1 MQRAW
6 YPWLLR
12 RILATTKEF
21 QATYISSGGHM
32 AGEENLKERIRS
44 GQTTIGV
51 QVPYNAT
58 KSQIEDIYGKD
69 DQYNYISVDSQHNPL
84 NETDLVAVSQA
95 AQDLSIPVH
104 FRIKNTYYT
113 WQIGNWLDLGPS
125 LIEVPQTET
134 EATAQ
139 EAVDYFYYRQFG
151 RRSWGGAP
159 RVGIAENPERLDYA
173 EFWNNYGVL
182 MLQVESIQAICNIPR
197 LIRPGVDLI
206 SWGPADLTFD
216 REANT
221 NHPLSVSDDAC
232 VEYAAKVL
240 EGTDTK
246 LMIRNYDWT
255 LRDKYIEM
263 GATVLLE
270 SPKP

>member
-1 MQRAW
+1 
-6 YPWLLR
+6 
-12 RILATTKEF
+12 
-21 QATYISSGGHM
+21 M
-32 AGEENLKERIRS
+32 AGEENLKERIRR
-44 GQTTIGV
+44 GETTIGV
-51 QVPYNAT
+51 IVPYNAT
-58 KSQIEDIYGKD
+58 KSQIEDIWGKD
-69 DQYNYISVDSQHNPL
+69 DVYNYISVDSQHNPL
-84 NETDLVAVSQA
+84 NETDLVAVCLA

-104 FRIKNTYYT
+104 FRIKHTRYT
-113 WQIGNWLDLGPS
+113 FQVGNWLDLGPS
-125 LIEVPQTET
+125 IIEVPQTET
-134 EATAQ
+134 NETAQ

-151 RRSWGGAP
+151 KRSAGGAP
-159 RVGIAENPERLDYA
+159 RVGLAENNGRLEYA

-197 LIRPGVDLI
+197 LIRPGVDVI

-216 REANT
+216 REANP

-232 VEYAAKVL
+232 VEYAVKAL

-246 LMIRNYDWT
+246 LMIRNYDWK